1 MKVIAIR
8 GKNLASLEGEFELDF
23 MQEPLQSAGI
33 FAITGHTGA
42 GKSTLLDALCLALFD
57 CTPRMNKA
65 KENNILLSDVQDRS
79 LSQNDS
85 RSILRRGTS
94 EGYSEVDFVALTGDT
109 YRSRWSVRRSRG
121 RVDGSLQKVEMTL
134 TNLTSGIEEQGT
146 KTELL
151 ARIADLVGLSF
162 EQFNRSVLL
171 AQGDFATFL
180 KARQSEK
187 AEILEKL
194 TGTDIY
200 SRISASIYEK
210 TKLAENEYGRILER
224 IKGVELLSEEQ
235 REQLSLEQS
244 QLLLQLNALKKEEEE
259 KGVKLKWI
267 EEEQAL
273 TLGISQSENEL
284 KEVSERITTAA
295 PRYNRLQRIEQV
307 QEIRDTYMELSAI
320 RKQTVEKQRN
330 IVEQEEVLR
339 KKEELLTAILKEE
352 AINRESATAYKELL
366 KRLEPEINAARELD
380 VRMAE
385 VKKQVAEATKE
396 ANDAL
401 FKAQNQDKLWRN
413 SEQELIQ
420 CRTDKQRIDEW
431 FEKYNSYAALVPE
444 TGLVVS
450 LLTDMETTEGQRR
463 FNQEM
468 WEKNT
473 ASCEKE
479 NKRLNDLKAESEQLN
494 LLLPTEIVSLRTQL
508 QDGAPCPVCGSLH
521 HPLKDRTDVQTL
533 EEEKLNNAK
542 AEVAKEIETLTAAI
556 NRRNEDI
563 IRLKTLVEDYVRH
576 MNATREKLAT
586 FVSIL
591 PSWEHL
597 LETGQL
603 KQSVLD
609 FSRKWNEHLAGQT
622 SMNEKITKL
631 QAQQDSQQNEWK
643 NSAAVYEER
652 KQKKTTLI
660 GVGEELLKERS
671 ALLGGKPT
679 AEVIETHSRQLTGLE
694 KKLSDSMERRHQLQV
709 EREACKSII
718 DQQGKELK
726 QLAIQEKE
734 DQIRIDTWLL
744 RHSDISS
751 VEELAALLAND
762 AEWLATE
769 RKELNGLK
777 ERETSLLAV
786 HRERKKQWLQHQEK
800 EVRPGEEEVKE
811 VLLDQQT
818 VCRNEIEIRSNRKIQ
833 IDLAFENHEKGK
845 SRIVA
850 FEKELEEKKSLYED
864 WAKLNELFGSQT
876 GNKFKEIAQG
886 YTLEVLLVYANKHL
900 QDLAPRYE
908 LQRITD
914 TLALQIADL
923 DMMGEIRSVHSLSG
937 GESFLVSLA
946 LALGLSSLSSNRMN
960 VESLFIDEGFGALD
974 VDTLRIAMDAL
985 ERLQT
990 QGRKIGVISHV
1001 SEMTERIPTQVQVV
1015 RLSSGKSQ
1023 VRIVKNA
1030 LK

>member
-8 GKNLASLEGEFELDF
+8 GKNLASLEGEFDLDF
-23 MQEPLQSAGI
+23 MQEPLKSAGI

-42 GKSTLLDALCLALFD
+42 GKSTLLDALCLALYD

-134 TNLTSGIEEQGT
+134 INLTNGVEEQGT

-151 ARIADLVGLSF
+151 TRISDLVGLSF

-180 KARQSEK
+180 KARQADK

-210 TKLAENEYGRILER
+210 TKLAENEYARILDR

-235 REQLSLEQS
+235 KEQLSLEKNE
-244 QLLLQLNALKKEEEE
+244 LLLQLSALKKEEEE
-259 KGVKLKWI
+259 KGGKLKWI
-267 EEEQAL
+267 EEEQ
-273 TLGISQSENEL
+273 TFVSGIKQSEAEL
-284 KEVSERITTAA
+284 TEVSEQIINAA
-295 PRYNRLQRIEQV
+295 PRYARLVRIEQV
-307 QEIRDTYMELSAI
+307 QDIRDTYMELSSI
-320 RKQTVEKQRN
+320 RKQAVEKRRN
-330 IVEQEEVLR
+330 IVEQEQALHE
-339 KKEELLTAILKEE
+339 KEKQLTTILAEETANKE
-352 AINRESATAYKELL
+352 ALTVYKEQL

-385 VKKQVAEATKE
+385 IKKQIV
-396 ANDAL
+396 DA
-401 FKAQNQDKLWRN
+401 AQEVSNVLLKTQDLEKQWRN
-413 SEQELIQ
+413 SEQELAQ
-420 CRTDKQRIDEW
+420 CQTEKQRIDEW

-444 TGLVVS
+444 TGLVVN
-450 LLTDMETTEGQRR
+450 LLTDMEAAEMQRR
-463 FNQEM
+463 SNQEM

-479 NKRLNDLKAESEQLN
+479 NKRLDDLKAESERLN
-494 LLLPTEIVSLRTQL
+494 QLLPTEIVVLRTQL
-508 QDGAPCPVCGSLH
+508 EDGAPCPVCGSLH
-521 HPLKDRTDVQTL
+521 HPLKNRTDVQTL
-533 EEEKLNNAK
+533 EEEELNKAK
-542 AEVAKEIETLTAAI
+542 ERVAKEIEVLTLAI
-556 NRRNEDI
+556 SRRNEDI
-563 IRLKTLVEDYVRH
+563 IRLKTLIEDYTRH
-576 MNATREKLAT
+576 MRTTRERLAT

-597 LETGQL
+597 LETGKL
-603 KQSVLD
+603 KQSVQD
-609 FSRKWNEHLAGQT
+609 FSRMWNEQLAKQT
-622 SMNEKITKL
+622 LVNEQITKL
-631 QAQQDSQQNEWK
+631 QTRKDSQQNEWK
-643 NSAAVYEER
+643 NSTAAYEER
-652 KQKKTTLI
+652 RQKKVSLTGI
-660 GVGEELLKERS
+660 GEELLKERS
-671 ALLGGKPT
+671 ALLGGKT
-679 AEVIETHSRQLTGLE
+679 TIEVTETHAKQLAGLE
-694 KKLSDSMERRHQLQV
+694 KKLSDIMERRHQLEV
-709 EREACKSII
+709 EKEACKSII
-718 DQQGKELK
+718 AQQGKELK
-726 QLAIQEKE
+726 QQEIQEKE
-734 DQIRIDTWLL
+734 DQARIDSWLSL
-744 RHSDISS
+744 HSDINS
-751 VEELAALLAND
+751 VEELAALLVND
-762 AEWLATE
+762 AEWLAAE

-777 ERETSLLAV
+777 ERETSLVAV
-786 HRERKKQWLQHQEK
+786 HKERKQQWLQHQEK
-800 EVRPGEEEVKE
+800 EARPNEEELKE
-811 VLLDQQT
+811 VLLEQQT
-818 VCRNEIEIRSNRKIQ
+818 LCRNEIEIRSNRKVQ
-833 IDLAFENHEKGK
+833 IDLTFENHEKGK
-845 SRIVA
+845 LRIVA
-850 FEKELEEKKSLYED
+850 FEKELEQKKTFHED
-864 WAKLNELFGSQT
+864 WAKLNDLFGSQT

-886 YTLEVLLVYANKHL
+886 YTLEVLLVYANRHL

-908 LQRITD
+908 LQRIPD

-923 DMMGEIRSVHSLSG
+923 DMMGEVRSVHSLSG

-974 VDTLRIAMDAL
+974 IDTLRIAMDAL

-1001 SEMTERIPTQVQVV
+1001 SEMTERIPTQVQVI
-1015 RLSSGKSQ
+1015 RLSSGKSS
-1023 VRIVKNA
+1023 VRTVKNA